1 MAGFYAEWAA
11 RLEGPAGG
19 WASMI
24 YCAGDSS
31 AHFATEGDAAAAG
44 VCLEQGVVGA
54 EVFGRDA
61 GGVGAVAL
69 EHGPAPF
76 VGATGSTPLAVVFHI
91 GLNPRSGKTMSS

>member
-1 MAGFYAEWAA
+1 MGAGFVD
-11 RLEGPAGG
+11 G
-19 WASMI
+19 
-24 YCAGDSS
+24 AGDSP
-31 AHFATEGDAAAAG
+31 ANLATEGDAAAAG

-54 EVFGRDA
+54 EVVGRDA

-76 VGATGSTPLAVVFHI
+76 VGAASSTPLAVVFHI